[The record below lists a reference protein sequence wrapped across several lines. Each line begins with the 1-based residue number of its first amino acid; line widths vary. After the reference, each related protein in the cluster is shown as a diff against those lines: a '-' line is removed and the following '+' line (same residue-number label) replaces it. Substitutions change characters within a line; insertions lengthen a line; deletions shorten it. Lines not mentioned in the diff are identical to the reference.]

1 MSITIIGLGP
11 GSPDQLTRRAWEV
24 LSSATEIH
32 ARTARHPTLAG
43 LPETVRVNSF
53 DYLYEQ
59 AESFSQVYLQIAEE
73 VLRLGK
79 TGVVIYAVP
88 GHPLVGEASVSV
100 ILQRAQEQHIKTE
113 IIAGLSFIEP
123 ALTALGLDALDGLQV
138 FDALEIAH
146 AHYPR
151 IDPDRPALLAQ
162 VYNRAIASDIKLTL
176 LNQYPPEHEVALLHA
191 VGTEFE
197 QVIHLPLA
205 EIDRR
210 DDVAHLT
217 TLFLPAASVTS
228 GLLSFQETIAHL
240 RAPEG
245 CPWDREQ
252 THQTLRRYL
261 LEETYEVLAALDD
274 DDPAALREELGDLL
288 LQIVLH
294 AQIAIESEEFRMT
307 DVVADIEA
315 KIRRRHPHVFGEVK
329 VNDADEVTRN
339 WDLIK
344 QSEAKTNGKATA
356 TPSALDGIPHGLPA
370 LAAAEMIGSK
380 AARVTFDWR
389 TIDGV
394 FDKIAEELRE
404 VRSADSDLDR
414 ADELGDVF
422 FALANL
428 ARWLKIDPEAAL
440 RQANAKFSARFRML
454 ERLAREKDQILPD
467 MSEQELDHL
476 WNEAKRLTLADRSQG
491 AMDKFIK

>member
-32 ARTARHPTLAG
+32 VRTARHPTLAG
-43 LPETVRVNSF
+43 LPSTVLINSF

-59 AESFSQVYLQIAEE
+59 AESFSQVYVHIADE

-79 TGVVIYAVP
+79 SGSVIYAVP

-100 ILQRAQEQHIKTE
+100 ILQRAQEQNIKTE

-138 FDALEIAH
+138 FDALEMAH

-162 VYNRAIASDIKLTL
+162 VYNRAIASDVKLTL
-176 LNQYPPEHEVALLHA
+176 LNQYRPEHEVALLQA

-197 QVIHLPLA
+197 QIIRLPLA

-217 TLFLPAASVTS
+217 TLFVPATSPAS
-228 GLLSFQETIAHL
+228 GFLSFQETIAHL

-252 THQTLRRYL
+252 THQSLRRHL

-274 DDPAALREELGDLL
+274 DDPVALCEELGDLL
-288 LQIVLH
+288 LQIALH
-294 AQIAIESEEFRMT
+294 AQIAIESEEFRLT
-307 DVVADIEA
+307 DVVAGIEA

-329 VNDADEVTRN
+329 VNNAGEVTRN
-339 WDLIK
+339 WELIK
-344 QSEAKTNGKATA
+344 QTEAKANGKASA
-356 TPSALDGIPHGLPA
+356 DSSALDGIPRGLPA

-389 TIDGV
+389 SIDGV

-404 VRSADSDLDR
+404 VRSADNDLDR

-454 ERLAREKDQILPD
+454 ERLAREKDQVLPGL
-467 MSEQELDHL
+467 SEPELDAL
-476 WNEAKRLTLADRSQG
+476 WNEAKQWVLAD
-491 AMDKFIK
+491 